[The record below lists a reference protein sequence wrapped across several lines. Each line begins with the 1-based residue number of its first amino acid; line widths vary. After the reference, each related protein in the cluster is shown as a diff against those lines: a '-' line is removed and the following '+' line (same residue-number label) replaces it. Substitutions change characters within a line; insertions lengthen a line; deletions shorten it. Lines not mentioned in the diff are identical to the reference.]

1 MITMGIYSRLPSGRD
16 NSYPKPLSFIPFCS
30 FYNLSFDW
38 DFTTKLTESGGGI
51 AVVVLEFRNPENL
64 SPKNFLHTR
73 LSPSQQFKNWCHC
86 RDDVVFFDAHLMLL
100 IIILKDKWNSSL
112 VVRMEGDNSLE
123 YAEGNIKRRSSLQI
137 E

>member
-1 MITMGIYSRLPSGRD
+1 MGIYSRLPSGRD

-51 AVVVLEFRNPENL
+51 AAVVVLEFGTL
-64 SPKNFLHTR
+64 KIWAPKTFYIQDCLHHNSLRIGATA
-73 LSPSQQFKNWCHC
+73 
-86 RDDVVFFDAHLMLL
+86 DDVVVFFDAHLMLL